1 MNTAPIP
8 ASSVISLEV
17 DWKCLEPTCDNLNDG
32 LQVLVDKVCE
42 PGPDFTRLVFGE
54 CVEADNDI
62 VGILQS
68 IIDAI
73 QCNAST
79 PVTSANDLLLTGLT
93 TCSTDSWNCAS
104 EDACLT
110 LTNACEPGVITA
122 QVVFQALIDRIVAQG
137 NTIKSL
143 CTRVTTAESAI
154 TTLQA
159 QVALIQSTCC
169 A

>member
-8 ASSVISLEV
+8 ASSVISLDV
-17 DWKCLEPTCDNLNDG
+17 DWKCLDPTCDNLNAG
-32 LQVLVDKVCE
+32 LQALVDKVCAA
-42 PGPDFTRLVFGE
+42 GPDFTQLEFNG
-54 CVEADNDI
+54 CVVPATDI
-62 VGILQS
+62 LGVLQHL
-68 IIDAI
+68 IDATT
-73 QCNAST
+73 CASDE
-79 PVTSANDLLLTGLT
+79 PVTSANNLILTGLT
-93 TCSTDSWNCAS
+93 TCSTDSWNCSSA
-104 EDACLT
+104 EACLD

-122 QVVFQALIDRIVAQG
+122 QIVFQALINRIVAQG

-154 TTLQA
+154 ATLQA